1 MAGKHILLVGSSG
14 GLGSQLATMFLD
26 DTLILHYH
34 RHEPACEGY
43 RVCADITS
51 YEAVEHMVKDI
62 LDKCGRIDVLIN
74 ASGMSIDGFTHKFA
88 PHTWRSVIE
97 VNLVGTFNLARAVLP
112 SMRANRYGRIITLA
126 SVVFQCP
133 VMGTS
138 AYSASKAALVGLTR
152 TMALENAGLGITCNC
167 IALGYFD
174 AGMLYQIPADLR
186 EEIRQAIPMKRFGR
200 VDELHRTIQ
209 YLIDTEYVTG
219 QVISLNGG
227 LYMS

>member
-34 RHEPACEGY
+34 RHEPACEGH

-51 YEAVEHMVKDI
+51 YEAVERMVADI
-62 LDKCGRIDVLIN
+62 LEKLGHIDVLIN
-74 ASGMSIDGFTHKFA
+74 ASGTSIDGFTHKFA